1 MCRCQPSNP
10 QTFGIWRENLWCYGY
25 VAFVRHVYNTM
36 GRRDM
41 SFGDFSKCV
50 THALMDFAFARGG
63 DRRSL
68 DG

>member
-1 MCRCQPSNP
+1 VLLLALKFTNGLYMA
-10 QTFGIWRENLWCYGY
+10 RE
-25 VAFVRHVYNTM
+25 FVVLRIFYCCSTVYNTT
-36 GRRDM
+36 GRRNM

-50 THALMDFAFARGG
+50 THALMDLAFARGG